1 MIVAFE
7 DLAAYRGK
15 VAMVDGAFDPL
26 HAGHVAYFEEATEL
40 GVPVLCNL
48 ASDRYVEGKHL
59 PFLHAERAR
68 ERDRCA

>member
-26 HAGHVAYFEEATEL
+26 HAGHIEYFERAAGL
-40 GVPVLCNL
+40 GLPLLCNL
-48 ASDRYVEGKHL
+48 ASDRYLEGKTS
-59 PFLHAERAR
+59 PSCRKKSAPE
-68 ERDRCA
+68 